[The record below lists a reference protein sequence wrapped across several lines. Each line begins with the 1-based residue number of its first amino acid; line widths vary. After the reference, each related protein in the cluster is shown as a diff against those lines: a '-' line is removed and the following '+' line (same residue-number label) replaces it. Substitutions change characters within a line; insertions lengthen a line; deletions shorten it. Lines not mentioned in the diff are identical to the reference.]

1 MKMNQQAYEK
11 LICEDIDWLLNNT
24 QDTLERQHIVQ
35 VLRNSVNIYNIN
47 YDR

>member
-35 VLRNSVNIYNIN
+35 VLRNSVNIYNKL
-47 YDR
+47 